1 MSTNLPLQSS
11 NQLSGQVDELKKTI
25 VKRGYVDVVMSAW
38 SAGGQAV
45 ATVYLDDVTN
55 NQQVGLLKVEAGV
68 DVALAGTVIFD
79 IPGCDVDTDGTIYQ
93 CGSVSN
99 SYLEGAGF
107 TRQILQ
113 MIYYN
118 STMSASD
125 TVRFYYRVYSEA
137 TLTQDWAYKSS

>member
-68 DVALAGTVIFD
+68 DVALAGTVIID
-79 IPGCDVDTDGTIYQ
+79 IPG
-93 CGSVSN
+93 
-99 SYLEGAGF
+99 
-107 TRQILQ
+107 
-113 MIYYN
+113 
-118 STMSASD
+118 
-125 TVRFYYRVYSEA
+125 
-137 TLTQDWAYKSS
+137 